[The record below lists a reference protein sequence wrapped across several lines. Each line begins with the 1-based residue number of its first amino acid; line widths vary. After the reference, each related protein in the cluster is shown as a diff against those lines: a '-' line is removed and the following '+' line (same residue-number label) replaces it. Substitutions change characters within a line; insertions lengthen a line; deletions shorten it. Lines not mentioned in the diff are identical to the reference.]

1 MKMNDALFKQEERAI
16 YALRSLFRTYGYL
29 PFRMSRFE
37 EYDLYVRNK
46 DFLVSDSV
54 ITFTD
59 TNGRLLAMKPDVTL
73 SIIKNTV
80 DEVGCKQKFSYNE
93 NVFRVSTRTGQYKE
107 IMQTGVECIGD
118 IDGYDIFEVVSLAAA
133 SLATVSENY
142 MLDLSHMGI
151 LSAVMDKIGVSD
163 EFRRAYAPLLSARN
177 RHEAARLCADA
188 GLSCE
193 DSAALVAL
201 TELYGAPDRVL
212 PALAPLCKSEDAA
225 RAYRELC
232 ELCTLLAGTPYAD
245 RIRIDFSV
253 SGDMRYYNGILFRGY
268 LDGIAEGVLS
278 GGEYGRL
285 VRRMGKKSNAIGF
298 ALYLDLL
305 EDLDTAR
312 PATDVDVL
320 LLYDENTDKAR
331 IAARRDALIAEGK
344 SVSAQRAIPEKL
356 RYGSLIDLRGE
367 GN

>member
-1 MKMNDALFKQEERAI
+1 MMNEALFKQEERAI
-16 YALRSLFRTYGYL
+16 YALRALFRTYGYL

-80 DEVGCKQKFSYNE
+80 DEVGCKQKLAYNE
-93 NVFRVSTRTGQYKE
+93 NVFRVSARTGQYKE

-118 IDGYDIFEVVSLAAA
+118 IDEYDIFEVVSLAA
-133 SLATVSENY
+133 SLATVSESY

-163 EFRRAYAPLLSARN
+163 AFRRAYAPLLAARN
-177 RHEAARLCADA
+177 RHEAERLCEAEGLDA
-188 GLSCE
+188 AA
-193 DSAALVAL
+193 SAALTAL
-201 TELYGAPDRVL
+201 TELYGAPAAVL
-212 PALAPLCKSEDAA
+212 PKLAPLCTGEAA
-225 RAYRELC
+225 EKAYAELSS
-232 ELCTLLAGTPYAD
+232 LCAMLAATPYAD

-305 EDLDTAR
+305 EDLETAR

-320 LLYDENTDKAR
+320 LLYSEKTDKTCLV
-331 IAARRDALIAEGK
+331 ARRDALIAEGK

-356 RYGSLIDLRGE
+356 RYGALVDLRGE
-367 GN
+367 EN

>member
-1 MKMNDALFKQEERAI
+1 MKMNEALFKEEERAI
-16 YALRSLFRTYGYL
+16 YALRALFRTYGYL
-29 PFRMSRFE
+29 PFRMGRFE

-80 DEVGCKQKFSYNE
+80 DEVGCKQKFAYNE
-93 NVFRVSTRTGQYKE
+93 NVYRVSARTGQYKE
-107 IMQTGVECIGD
+107 LMQTGVECVGD
-118 IDGYDIFEVVSLAAA
+118 IDDYDIFEVVSLAAA
-133 SLATVSENY
+133 SLATISERY

-151 LSAVMDKIGVSD
+151 LSAIFDDLGVSD
-163 EFRRAYAPLLSARN
+163 GFRRAFAPLLAARN
-177 RHEAARLCADA
+177 RHETERLCESE
-188 GLSCE
+188 GLSAE
-193 DSAALVAL
+193 GTAVLSALCA
-201 TELYGAPDRVL
+201 LYGAPEKVL
-212 PALAPLCKSEDAA
+212 PVLAPLCTSDAA
-225 RAYRELC
+225 KRAYLEL
-232 ELCTLLAGTPYAD
+232 EGLCALLAKTPYAD

-285 VRRMGKKSNAIGF
+285 LRRMGKKSNAIGF
-298 ALYLDLL
+298 AIYLDLL

-312 PATDVDVL
+312 PAIDVDVL
-320 LLYDENTDKAR
+320 ILYSDQTDKAR
-331 IAARRDALIAEGK
+331 LVSRRDALTAEGK
-344 SVSAQRAIPEKL
+344 SVSVQRAIPAKL
-356 RYGSLIDLRGE
+356 RYGTLIDLDRE
-367 GN
+367 DN

>member
-1 MKMNDALFKQEERAI
+1 MKMNEALLKQEERAI
-16 YALRSLFRTYGYL
+16 YALRALFRTYGYL

-80 DEVGCKQKFSYNE
+80 DESGCKQKFSYNE
-93 NVFRVSTRTGQYKE
+93 NVFRISARTGQYKE
-107 IMQTGVECIGD
+107 IMQTGVECVGD

-151 LSAVMDKIGVSD
+151 LSAVMDAAGVSD
-163 EFRRAYAPLLSARN
+163 DFRRAYAPLLSARN
-177 RHEAARLCADA
+177 RHECERLCADA
-188 GLSCE
+188 GLDAE
-193 DSAALVAL
+193 KTAALVAF
-201 TELYGAPDRVL
+201 TELYGAPDKVL
-212 PALAPLCKSEDAA
+212 SALAPLCVGEAA
-225 RAYRELC
+225 SRAYRELAD
-232 ELCTLLAGTPYAD
+232 LCALLDKTPYAD

-305 EDLDTAR
+305 EDLDTSR

-320 LLYDENTDKAR
+320 LLYSDKTDKNRVVAC
-331 IAARRDALIAEGK
+331 RDALISEGK

-356 RYGSLIDLRGE
+356 RYGTLIDLDRE
-367 GN
+367 DN

>member
-1 MKMNDALFKQEERAI
+1 MNEALLKQEEKAV
-16 YALRSLFRTYGYL
+16 YALRALFRRYGYQ

-59 TNGRLLAMKPDVTL
+59 TNGRLMALKPDVTL

-80 DEVGCKQKFSYNE
+80 DEPGCKQKLSYNE
-93 NVFRVSTRTGQYKE
+93 NVYRVSARTGQYKE
-107 IMQTGVECIGD
+107 LMQTGVECIGD
-118 IDGYDIFEVVSLAAA
+118 IDGYDIYEVVSLAAA
-133 SLATVSENY
+133 SLAAISPAY

-151 LSAVMDKIGVSD
+151 YAALLDDFSVPDGL
-163 EFRRAYAPLLSARN
+163 RRAFAPLVAARN
-177 RHEAARLCADA
+177 RHEAESLCRDCGLSDAATEALCALCEMY
-188 GLSCE
+188 GSPETVLPRLSPLCQSE
-193 DSAALVAL
+193 AARRAY
-201 TELYGAPDRVL
+201 TELCA
-212 PALAPLCKSEDAA
+212 
-225 RAYRELC
+225 
-232 ELCTLLAGTPYAD
+232 LCTLLAASPYAD

-268 LDGIAEGVLS
+268 LDGIAESVLA

-312 PATDVDVL
+312 TETDVDVL
-320 LLYDENTDKAR
+320 LLYSEKTDPAR
-331 IAARRDALIAEGK
+331 IITRRDALIEKGK
-344 SVSAQRAIPEKL
+344 SVSAQKAIPQKL
-356 RYGSLIDLRGE
+356 RYGACIDLDRE
-367 GN
+367 EN

>member
-1 MKMNDALFKQEERAI
+1 MKMNEALFKEEERAI
-16 YALRSLFRTYGYL
+16 YALRALFRTYGYL
-29 PFRMSRFE
+29 PFRMGRFE

-73 SIIKNTV
+73 SIIKNTK
-80 DEVGCKQKFSYNE
+80 DEPGCKQKFSYNE
-93 NVFRVSTRTGQYKE
+93 NVYRVSARTGQYKE

-133 SLATVSENY
+133 SLAGISDRY

-151 LSAVMDKIGVSD
+151 LSAILDDLGVSD
-163 EFRRAYAPLLSARN
+163 GFRRAYAPLLAARN
-177 RHEAARLCADA
+177 RHEVARLCESEGISAE
-188 GLSCE
+188 G
-193 DSAALVAL
+193 SAALSAL
-201 TELYGAPDRVL
+201 ASLYGSPDAVL
-212 PALAPLCKSEDAA
+212 QSLAPLCKSDAA
-225 RAYRELC
+225 QKAYGELAA
-232 ELCTLLAGTPYAD
+232 LCALLGKTPYAD

-285 VRRMGKKSNAIGF
+285 LRRMGKKSNAIGF
-298 ALYLDLL
+298 AIYLDLL

-320 LLYDENTDKAR
+320 LLYSEQTDPAR
-331 IAARRDALIAEGK
+331 IIARRDALISEGK
-344 SVSAQRAIPEKL
+344 SVSAQRAIPAKL
-356 RYGSLIDLRGE
+356 RYGSLIDLDKE

>member
-1 MKMNDALFKQEERAI
+1 MKINEALFKQEERAV

-29 PFRMSRFE
+29 PFRMGRFE

-80 DEVGCKQKFSYNE
+80 DEPGCKQKFSYNE
-93 NVFRVSTRTGQYKE
+93 NVYRVSARTGQYKE
-107 IMQTGVECIGD
+107 IMQTGVECVGD

-133 SLATVSENY
+133 SLATISDAY

-151 LSAVMDKIGVSD
+151 LSAILDGLAVSD
-163 EFRRAYAPLLSARN
+163 GFRRAYAPLLSARN
-177 RHEAARLCADA
+177 RHETARLCEEE
-188 GLSCE
+188 GLSP
-193 DSAALVAL
+193 DATAALCTL
-201 TELYGAPDRVL
+201 TELYGAPDKVL
-212 PALAPLCKSEDAA
+212 PALKPLCTGNEAA
-225 RAYRELC
+225 RAYTELAS
-232 ELCTLLAGTPYAD
+232 LCTLLAATPYAD

-268 LDGIAEGVLS
+268 LAGIAEGVLS

-320 LLYDENTDKAR
+320 ILYSDKTDKAR
-331 IAARRDALIAEGK
+331 LIATRDALTREGK
-344 SVSAQRAIPEKL
+344 SVSLQRAIPGKL
-356 RYGSLIDLRGE
+356 RYATLIDLDRE
-367 GN
+367 DN

>member
-1 MKMNDALFKQEERAI
+1 MKMNEALLKQEERAI

-80 DEVGCKQKFSYNE
+80 DASGCKQKFSYNE
-93 NVFRVSTRTGQYKE
+93 NVFRVSARTGQYKQ

-133 SLATVSENY
+133 SLATVSESY
-142 MLDLSHMGI
+142 MLDISHMGI
-151 LSAVMDKIGVSD
+151 LSAVMHAVGVSD
-163 EFRRAYAPLLSARN
+163 KFRRAYAPLLSART
-177 RHEAARLCADA
+177 RHECERLCVEA
-188 GLSCE
+188 GLGAE
-193 DSAALVAL
+193 KTAALTAF

-212 PALAPLCKSEDAA
+212 PALAPLCTSEGAA
-225 RAYRELC
+225 RAYGELAD
-232 ELCTLLAGTPYAD
+232 LCALLGETPYAA
-245 RIRIDFSV
+245 RVRIDFSV

-305 EDLDTAR
+305 EDLDTTR
-312 PATDVDVL
+312 PSTDVDVL
-320 LLYDENTDKAR
+320 LLYSDKTDKAR
-331 IAARRDALIAEGK
+331 LVARRDALTREGK

-356 RYGSLIDLRGE
+356 RYGALIDLDGE
-367 GN
+367 DD